1 MNSVERQWK
10 QLQSAMNV
18 TIKDVYRKKE
28 QTIRNPWFTAACQ
41 KMIDE
46 RRVVK
51 LKWLASKNADDEE
64 SKQRSEQLKENYHE
78 TNRITKLL
86 LRRCKRSFLVKS

>member
-1 MNSVERQWK
+1 MSQSKKYVERK
-10 QLQSAMNV
+10 N
-18 TIKDVYRKKE
+18 E
-28 QTIRNPWFTAACQ
+28 TIRNSWFTAEC
-41 KMIDE
+41 MTVIDK

-51 LKWLASKNADDEE
+51 LKCLASKNADDEE

-78 TNRITKLL
+78 SNRITKLL